1 MAFLT
6 YLFADAP
13 DVPINGV
20 KINEM
25 NLPHA
30 RK

>member
-6 YLFADAP
+6 CLFADAP

-30 RK
+30 